1 MLKARFEAH
10 LVGVGVSL
18 VTAALMILTEPR
30 MAIVWDEGFTLGR
43 EESIRDW
50 FQALRDPSGFA
61 ATWRPRAQDD
71 ELVQRPRSTPAPQP
85 EQVDSRS
92 KLLFDSDVLAWFWPF
107 AREEPHGHPPFY
119 ALLGLFGD
127 FAAPSWQ
134 ELPRARLGPMLL
146 FSLTAG
152 AIFTF
157 LATRWGYWPAAL
169 GAGSWVLQPNL
180 FGHGHYAAY
189 DAVLSSLWVLSIVA
203 FAWAVDAASG
213 RSWRGSRWLAVA
225 TFGVL
230 LGCAAGTKLTGWF
243 LPLPFLAWAI
253 LYRSRQGFLTLAVGA
268 MIAVVVLFILLPPW
282 WNEPVVGLFRFLDSN
297 LNRAKSILINV
308 QFLGTTYVTPKESL
322 PWYNTLV
329 WTLIVT
335 PVGFLMLGGLGV
347 WTAVRH
353 WRNESIAVLL
363 AGHWSFL
370 MLLRAMPHVPGHDGV
385 RLFLPA
391 FGVLALLGG
400 LGARDFLERSSRWAK
415 VAITVALVE
424 GAASIAVMMPV
435 PISYFSPIVGGLP
448 GATKL
453 GMEPT
458 YYWDAL
464 SPETRR
470 WLAVHTSPGRTIEF
484 ETFPHSWLYL
494 RRTSELPRRL
504 ARIDRGEPQWVVLQ
518 NRPGAFSDLDRA
530 LVANGHPAY
539 TVTKLGVP
547 LIWIFPYTD
556 LERLNVPQANRVGK
570 IPQAGAAT
578 VRRAPAGVAPSWRK
592 VTISTAWC
600 RLSCEIGG

>member
-1 MLKARFEAH
+1 MVKARIKAH
-10 LVGVGVSL
+10 LVGVGVSV

-43 EESIRDW
+43 EESLRDW
-50 FQALRDPSGFA
+50 FGALRDPSRFA
-61 ATWRPRAQDD
+61 ATWRPRALDD

-85 EQVDSRS
+85 GQVDSRG

-119 ALLGLFGD
+119 ALLGLVGD

-134 ELPRARLGPMLL
+134 ELPRARLGPILL

-152 AIFTF
+152 VISTF

-203 FAWAVDAASG
+203 FAWAIDAASG
-213 RSWRGSRWLAVA
+213 RSWRGSRWLAMV

-268 MIAVVVLFILLPPW
+268 MIAGVVLFILLPPW

-297 LNRAKSILINV
+297 LNRAKSILINI
-308 QFLGTTYVTPKESL
+308 QFLGRTYVTPKQSL

-329 WTLIVT
+329 WTVIVT

-353 WRNESIAVLL
+353 WRRESIAVLL
-363 AGHWSFL
+363 AGHWFFL
-370 MLLRAMPHVPGHDGV
+370 VLLRAMPHVPGHDGV

-400 LGARDFLERSSRWAK
+400 LGARVFLERSSRWAK
-415 VAITVALVE
+415 VAITAALVE

-435 PISYFSPIVGGLP
+435 PLSYFSPIVGGLP

-464 SPETRR
+464 GPEARR
-470 WLAVHTSPGRTIEF
+470 WLAENTSPGRTIDF
-484 ETFPHSWLYL
+484 PRFPHSWLYL
-494 RRTSELPRRL
+494 RRTGELPRQL
-504 ARIDRGEPQWVVLQ
+504 ARVDRGEPQWVVLQ
-518 NRPGAFSDLDRA
+518 NRPGEFSDVDHA

-556 LERLNVPQANRVGK
+556 LERLKGP
-570 IPQAGAAT
+570 
-578 VRRAPAGVAPSWRK
+578 
-592 VTISTAWC
+592 
-600 RLSCEIGG
+600 